1 MNTAILIVSS
11 ASLVCSA
18 GTLFI
23 MAKMAQE
30 LKLAK
35 DEVDELKIKLN
46 RNAKVMKTAL
56 GKMEI

>member
-23 MAKMAQE
+23 MAKMAHE

-56 GKMEI
+56 GKMAI